1 MKKRLT
7 TFFALLLM
15 MMSGSNV
22 QAQDFESASDAVKN
36 MGPGWNL
43 GNTLDANNGGTQDL
57 SSETYWGQPKTKP
70 ELMVMMKE
78 AGFGA
83 IRVPVTWLNHMDK
96 AGKVDEAWM
105 KRVHEVVDYVIDAGM
120 YCIINVHHDTGDG
133 DTHWL
138 HANMDVYKT
147 QKERYEYLWKQ
158 IAEEFKDYNERLLF
172 ESYNEMLD
180 KYNSWCFATFNSP
193 SRYNAEEAADAYE
206 AINSFAQS
214 FVNVVRSSGGNN
226 TQRNLIVNTYG
237 ACNGSGTWNPHL
249 QDPLKE
255 MKMPEG
261 ESNHIAFEVHNYPSI
276 SNLSNA
282 KKELDQNIKD
292 LQSTLGALGAPVIY
306 GEWGTS
312 SANGDGTSD
321 YDNNRENMIEFMKY
335 YIQQTKAAGIGTF
348 YWMGIADGA
357 CRDYP
362 YFSQPDLAEAITKAW
377 HGDDFEGKY
386 PTKQDVIGTS
396 TIIYNVEYSGDW
408 QELNLCG
415 SAVSMNN
422 YKSIRLEMYEFPASM
437 SLQFKVYGSDDNHIQ
452 SAAISAT
459 ELTSTL
465 DFNESTLGGKT
476 IKRVTLQTLSG
487 AGACKVKRAVLIKND
502 GTEVET
508 ELSVFW
514 GCSMSTEVITSI
526 TPILCNNSQD
536 PRIYTLSGQRITTP
550 RKGIYIRNGK
560 KIVL

>member
-1 MKKRLT
+1 MKFKGIKLAT
-7 TFFALLLM
+7 LLFFAVFLLFFSNDFGLIDVEKTAIITAVAIDLEDDGNYKVTAQIAVPEATDTNSENKRVQI
-15 MMSGSNV
+15 SGTGSTI
-22 QAQDFESASDAVKN
+22 
-36 MGPGWNL
+36 G
-43 GNTLDANNGGTQDL
+43 
-57 SSETYWGQPKTKP
+57 
-70 ELMVMMKE
+70 
-78 AGFGA
+78 GA
-83 IRVPVTWLNHMDK
+83 IKN
-96 AGKVDEAWM
+96 
-105 KRVHEVVDYVIDAGM
+105 I
-120 YCIINVHHDTGDG
+120 G
-133 DTHWL
+133 DTSGWFPQL
-138 HANMDVYKT
+138 AFCNLIVVGG
-147 QKERYEYLWKQ
+147 
-158 IAEEFKDYNERLLF
+158 EFKDYNERLLF

-276 SNLSNA
+276 SNLSDA
-282 KKELDQNIKD
+282 KEKLDQNIKD